1 MVKKKEEWTKLL
13 AEGLKAL
20 FQNNNFMSKTAF

>member
-1 MVKKKEEWTKLL
+1 ML

-20 FQNNNFMSKTAF
+20 FQNNNFMLKTDFNTWCKYRVVF